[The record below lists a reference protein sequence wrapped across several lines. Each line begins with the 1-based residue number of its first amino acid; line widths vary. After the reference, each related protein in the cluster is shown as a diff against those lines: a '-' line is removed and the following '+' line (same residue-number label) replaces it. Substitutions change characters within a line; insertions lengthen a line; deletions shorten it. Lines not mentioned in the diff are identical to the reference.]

1 MHRGGLM
8 SKVFGSSGKRSNPA
22 GVVGL
27 LAGIAGAGA
36 SAFLWIY
43 RLHPESTLLG
53 SYSSDLA
60 TGGTL
65 SHQLVILAAVLGVM
79 AILAS
84 IAGSTSGSGGSYFI
98 GLVLGLV
105 ALSYPVLTWLNIVSS
120 PLRHTVLNR

>member
-1 MHRGGLM
+1 M

-22 GVVGL
+22 GVIAIFVGT
-27 LAGIAGAGA
+27 AGAAG
-36 SAFLWIY
+36 SAVLWIY

-53 SYSSDLA
+53 SYSTDLA
-60 TGGTL
+60 SGGTL
-65 SHQLVILAAVLGVM
+65 SRQLVILAAVLGVM

-84 IAGSTSGSGGSYFI
+84 IAASTGGSGGSYFV

-120 PLRHTVLNR
+120 PLRSTVLNR

>member
-1 MHRGGLM
+1 MHREGLM

-22 GVVGL
+22 GVVGI
-27 LAGIAGAGA
+27 LAGVAGAAA
-36 SAFLWIY
+36 SAVLWIY

-65 SHQLVILAAVLGVM
+65 SRQLVILAAVLGVM

-84 IAGSTSGSGGSYFI
+84 IAASTGGSGGAYFI
-98 GLVLGLV
+98 GLVLGLA